1 MNTTRARTQLHLVR
15 VQLEDVM
22 VGLNTQ
28 DMPVGDALRAAH
40 DELSLAI
47 GLLADR
53 TSDQEDAR

>member
-1 MNTTRARTQLHLVR
+1 MCTTRCRTQLYILLTR
-15 VQLEDVM
+15 LEDVM